1 MRAQLQSYILCKSSC
16 GVFTFPTQ
24 DTHTEN
30 KSKNAQDD
38 VTVWMMLLC
47 LWEVRMKK
55 KKKTSKSEEIK
66 QINITERV
74 SGDLVYLGSRWL
86 L

>member
-47 LWEVRMKK
+47 LWEVKK
-55 KKKTSKSEEIK
+55 KPSKSEEIK

>member
-1 MRAQLQSYILCKSSC
+1 MDDAA
-16 GVFTFPTQ
+16 VFVGG
-24 DTHTEN
+24 
-30 KSKNAQDD
+30 KN
-38 VTVWMMLLC
+38 
-47 LWEVRMKK
+47 EKK

>member
-1 MRAQLQSYILCKSSC
+1 MDDAA
-16 GVFTFPTQ
+16 VFVGG
-24 DTHTEN
+24 
-30 KSKNAQDD
+30 KN
-38 VTVWMMLLC
+38 
-47 LWEVRMKK
+47 EKK
-55 KKKTSKSEEIK
+55 KKMSKSEEIK